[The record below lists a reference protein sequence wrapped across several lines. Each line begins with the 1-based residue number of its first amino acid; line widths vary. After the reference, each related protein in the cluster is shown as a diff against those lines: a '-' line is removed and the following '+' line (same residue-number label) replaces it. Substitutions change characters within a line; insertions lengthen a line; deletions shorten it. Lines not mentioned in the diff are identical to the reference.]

1 MLRKDSSGSVT
12 GIIMPNQ
19 AQHTLEYRTYF
30 NGYRLSYSG
39 LHTQIWEY
47 DSNSNLQRVYFPF
60 QRLITYRY
68 DENNRLLY
76 SFADGCKTSMIYETS
91 TKQIRIEYPR
101 GQVHEQIYTYHSSG
115 LLHHFT
121 DHYNDQNS
129 YLIVYVKYHSIHSF
143 EVRLIAS
150 KTFNRKF
157 LDNSSP
163 SFQSNYSSQFDVNSG
178 FLQSNSFVRL
188 TYPSVYECFIKDYS
202 NQMTVSRRI
211 DEYKRLKEINM
222 MTRNQKRL
230 TIEFLYNNKQLLL
243 EQIKVSLN
251 ELDKYTYTYVY
262 DQFKR
267 LLQIRRN
274 DQLLETYQYDLN
286 NNLNS
291 TKQHPSVEYNQW
303 NQLLHTVTND
313 NQTFTYKYDKNGF
326 LHMIGND
333 KIYLFNSFGLL
344 VKYKS
349 NQLIVDYVYDAEQR
363 LIIKS
368 YPLTGHYHQVI
379 YGNLMDRRMITHIYN
394 SQVKSVTTV
403 FYDNKNHLIGFEQ
416 NDRKFFVITDSV
428 GSPLFIFDQQGL
440 LVQEKFYGL
449 YGMTLIEKNYQEKPF
464 FPFGHAGLLIDEDL
478 NCAFERMHGKL
489 FDLALGRYL
498 VPNFPSTWNEK
509 RTYLPQMTDPLQDM
523 NLYQIDSSMFNV
535 NEIYFRRLH
544 HNGKK
549 DLHSHC

>member
-19 AQHTLEYRTYF
+19 AEHALEYRTYF
-30 NGYRLSYSG
+30 NGYRLTYAG

-60 QRLITYRY
+60 QRLITYKY

-76 SFADGCKTSMIYETS
+76 SFADGCKTTMTYETS
-91 TKQIRIEYPR
+91 MKQIRMEYPR

-115 LLHHFT
+115 LLDHFT
-121 DHYNDQNS
+121 DQYNDQNS
-129 YLIVYVKYHSIHSF
+129 YLITYVKYHSIHSF

-150 KTFNRKF
+150 KTFNRNF
-157 LDNSSP
+157 LDNYSP
-163 SFQSNYSSQFDVNSG
+163 SFQSNYSSQFDGNSG
-178 FLQSNSFVRL
+178 FLHSNGFVRL
-188 TYPSVYECFIKDYS
+188 TYPSIYECFIKDHS
-202 NQMTVSRRI
+202 NQLTISRRI
-211 DEYKRLKEINM
+211 DEYKRLKEINL
-222 MTRNQKRL
+222 TAKNQKRL

-267 LLQIRRN
+267 LVQIRRN
-274 DQLLETYQYDLN
+274 EQLLDTYQYDLN

-291 TKQHPSVEYNQW
+291 TRQYPAVEYNQW
-303 NQLLHTVTND
+303 NQLLRTVSND
-313 NQTFTYKYDKNGF
+313 NRTFTYKYDKNGF

-333 KIYLFNSFGLL
+333 KLYLFNSFGLL
-344 VKYKS
+344 VKYQSK
-349 NQLIVDYVYDAEQR
+349 QLIIDYIYDSEQR

-368 YPLTGHYHQVI
+368 YPVTGHYHQLI

-394 SQVKSVTTV
+394 SQMKSLTTV

-416 NDRKFFVITDSV
+416 NERKFFVITDSV
-428 GSPLFIFDQQGL
+428 GSPIFVFDQQGL
-440 LVQEKFYGL
+440 LVQEKFYSL

-464 FPFGHAGLLIDEDL
+464 FPFGYAGLLIDDDL
-478 NCAFERMHGKL
+478 NCAFERTHGKL
-489 FDLALGRYL
+489 FDLTLGRYL

-509 RTYLPQMTDPLQDM
+509 RTYLPQMKDPLQDM

-535 NEIYFRRLH
+535 NEVSFRRLH
-544 HNGKK
+544 HNGK
-549 DLHSHC
+549 